1 VVVESLVSPN
11 KAESKPWDL
20 FVLGGMYAAMGVF
33 LSLWVFQEQAT
44 IVMVLLTVMACVP
57 LMYNTLRREEE
68 KDLVVEKQKTLL
80 KEHARVLVAF
90 MFLFLGF
97 VAAFSLSYIFLPAG
111 TVDGLFVAQTNTI
124 NEINSKVVDNSIEN
138 NQISGEAYSEGLMLR
153 IFGNNIKVMLFC
165 VFFSFFYGAGAIFI
179 LTWNA
184 TVISAAI
191 GNFFRTHISTYA
203 AHAGLV
209 QAGGYFHIY
218 ALSLLRYFV
227 HGIPEILA
235 YFIGGL
241 AGGLISVAV
250 IKHDFGTKHFVRVLR
265 DSLNLI
271 LLGLIV
277 LFIAAML
284 EVYVTPALIGIT

>member
-1 VVVESLVSPN
+1 MVVESLSSP
-11 KAESKPWDL
+11 KRAESKPWDL
-20 FVLGGMYAAMGVF
+20 FLLGGMYAAMGVF
-33 LSLWVFQEQAT
+33 LSLWVFHEQAT

-68 KDLVVEKQKTLL
+68 KDLVIEKERTLL
-80 KEHARVLVAF
+80 KEHGKVLIAF

-97 VAAFSLSYIFLPAG
+97 VAAFSLTYIFLPTD
-111 TVDGLFVAQTNTI
+111 TVENLFNSQESTI
-124 NEINSKVVDNSIEN
+124 QQINSKVTENEVMKDNAV
-138 NQISGEAYSEGLMLR
+138 SGNAYSEGLLLR

-191 GNFFRTHISTYA
+191 GNFFRTHISSYA
-203 AHAGLV
+203 AHAGLAQV
-209 QAGGYFHIY
+209 GGYFHIY

-235 YFIGGL
+235 YFIGGM

-250 IKHDFGTKHFVRVLR
+250 VKHDFGTKNFVKVMK

-271 LLGLIV
+271 LLGVLV
-277 LFIAAML
+277 LFIAAII
-284 EVYVTPALIGIT
+284 EVYITPSLIRP